1 MPLETLAAQIAGNGT
16 AKPAAEAAASPDAT
30 DPSRRP
36 GRVRAVVN
44 RHAMAETGAARYLL
58 AFIYSGCKSQLAE
71 CRVLLSA
78 ARAEQR
84 LPGARKLPPEAAD
97 EIASGPCKKG
107 LPNLKAQ
114 PQVSSPIGRKNTDA
128 GAQWASH

>member
-1 MPLETLAAQIAGNGT
+1 MGSPFGSNGT

-97 EIASGPCKKG
+97 EIAKRPLQKRPPESEG
-107 LPNLKAQ
+107 
-114 PQVSSPIGRKNTDA
+114 T
-128 GAQWASH
+128 ASW

>member
-1 MPLETLAAQIAGNGT
+1 
-16 AKPAAEAAASPDAT
+16 
-30 DPSRRP
+30 
-36 GRVRAVVN
+36 
-44 RHAMAETGAARYLL
+44 MAETGAARYLL

-97 EIASGPCKKG
+97 EIAKRPLQKNREFREAQGP
-107 LPNLKAQ
+107 
-114 PQVSSPIGRKNTDA
+114 
-128 GAQWASH
+128 WASH